1 MSPMTTTA
9 STTDDAAA
17 DDDDYDIMI
26 QSVMFDELR
35 VAQ

>member
-1 MSPMTTTA
+1 MTTTA

-26 QSVMFDELR
+26 RSVMFDELR

>member
-17 DDDDYDIMI
+17 DDDYDIMI
-26 QSVMFDELR
+26 RSVMFDELR

>member
-26 QSVMFDELR
+26 RSVMFDELR